1 MNGGD
6 KFRYSQL
13 KFVVF
18 IGRFQFHRF
27 ICLFLFIYFFPTAIF
42 DVMGRTVVKKR
53 SSTRSPALQK
63 PST

>member
-1 MNGGD
+1 MNGDD

-27 ICLFLFIYFFPTAIF
+27 FFFFFFPAVIFLTSDRTESCEKEVLDPVTA
-42 DVMGRTVVKKR
+42 
-53 SSTRSPALQK
+53 ALQK